1 MRPLSL
7 HKWCFK
13 PHQNQ
18 WMKLLSGGIP
28 VFKTSSKTEENPES
42 QLLSKIEITL
52 LKHYGRF
59 WSKMIQKIN
68 FREKMEQKLMIWV
81 TYTSRISKT
90 CFVKLWL
97 PALIYA
103 AHCSTFH
110 LILIILGTLNKHI
123 YLFAKI
129 VKNFMQTCIHG
140 QMVQKNIVFVTILL
154 ILKGFQKLLSFEI
167 QIGPPS
173 EPSQNLAPMSMPG
186 VIWTTGLGS
195 HPKSWARRRGVGPVS
210 IVVIWVKVH

>member
-13 PHQNQ
+13 PCRNQ

-59 WSKMIQKIN
+59 GSKMIQKIN
-68 FREKMEQKLMIWV
+68 FREKTEQKLMIWV
-81 TYTSRISKT
+81 TYTSTISKT
-90 CFVKLWL
+90 RFVKLWL

-103 AHCSTFH
+103 DHCPTFH

-123 YLFAKI
+123 YFLEKI
-129 VKNFMQTCIHG
+129 VKKTHVSPTYG
-140 QMVQKNIVFVTILL
+140 QMI
-154 ILKGFQKLLSFEI
+154 
-167 QIGPPS
+167 
-173 EPSQNLAPMSMPG
+173 
-186 VIWTTGLGS
+186 
-195 HPKSWARRRGVGPVS
+195 
-210 IVVIWVKVH
+210 

>member
-1 MRPLSL
+1 MRPLSF

-13 PHQNQ
+13 PRQNQ

-52 LKHYGRF
+52 LMHYDQFG
-59 WSKMIQKIN
+59 SKMIQKIN
-68 FREKMEQKLMIWV
+68 FREKTEQKLMIWV

-90 CFVKLWL
+90 RFVKLWL

-103 AHCSTFH
+103 DHCPTFH

-123 YLFAKI
+123 YFLKKNREKI
-129 VKNFMQTCIHG
+129 MLVPPMGKWFKKHRFCVKCWFSWCIFDYKSIWPS
-140 QMVQKNIVFVTILL
+140 MFYVF
-154 ILKGFQKLLSFEI
+154 
-167 QIGPPS
+167 
-173 EPSQNLAPMSMPG
+173 QNKP
-186 VIWTTGLGS
+186 
-195 HPKSWARRRGVGPVS
+195 
-210 IVVIWVKVH
+210 